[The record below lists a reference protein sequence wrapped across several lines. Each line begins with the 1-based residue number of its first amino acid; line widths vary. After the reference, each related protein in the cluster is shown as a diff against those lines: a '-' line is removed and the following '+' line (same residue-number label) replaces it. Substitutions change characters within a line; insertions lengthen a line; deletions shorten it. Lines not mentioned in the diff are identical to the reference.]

1 MIEVIEAIKKRKD
14 VDLPKISVCKLL
26 GCVGLKEWGIRCC
39 DRIDEAELI
48 DFENVFI
55 DIENFPDILLSSI
68 GMIKCKYLLLN
79 YITKEQFENC
89 FNYIVELEEQVRN
102 INNFA
107 AILRKSTVRNLVKLY
122 LISKKYDGSTGIK
135 KHVLEE
141 IKARLTFRF
150 FQSNLKEW
158 IKKVFFFSRHRKL
171 LLAIRNNQH

>member
-1 MIEVIEAIKKRKD
+1 MTSVKLMTNRNISARLIQRHRRVVKGDNVIEVIEAIKNRKD

-68 GMIKCKYLLLN
+68 GMIKCEDLLLN

-89 FNYIVELEEQVRN
+89 FHYIVELEKQARN

-122 LISKKYDGSTGIK
+122 LISKNMM
-135 KHVLEE
+135 
-141 IKARLTFRF
+141 
-150 FQSNLKEW
+150 NLQ
-158 IKKVFFFSRHRKL
+158 R
-171 LLAIRNNQH
+171 

>member
-14 VDLPKISVCKLL
+14 VDLPQISVCKLL
-26 GCVGLKEWGIRCC
+26 GCVGLKEWGIHCC

-68 GMIKCKYLLLN
+68 GMVKCKDLLLN

-89 FNYIVELEEQVRN
+89 FNYIVKLEEQVRN

-107 AILRKSTVRNLVKLY
+107 AILRKSTVRNLVTLY
-122 LISKKYDGSTGIK
+122 WISEKNDGYTGIK
-135 KHVLEE
+135 KYVLEE
-141 IKARLTFRF
+141 IKARLTFKF
-150 FQSNLKEW
+150 FQSNIQEW
-158 IKKVFFFSRHRKL
+158 IKKIFFIARNYKL
-171 LLAIRNNQH
+171 LLAIRNNQY